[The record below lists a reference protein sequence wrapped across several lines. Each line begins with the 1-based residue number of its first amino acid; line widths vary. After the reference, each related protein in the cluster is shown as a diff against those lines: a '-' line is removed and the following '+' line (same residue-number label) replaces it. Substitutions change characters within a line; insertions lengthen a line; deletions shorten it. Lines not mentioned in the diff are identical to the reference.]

1 MRFMTCM
8 HTVTMHARAQVTQ
21 QKITE
26 RTQEKDCTALVAECQ
41 IAITA
46 VMFAAQ
52 THGLPE

>member
-1 MRFMTCM
+1 MRFMTCI
-8 HTVTMHARAQVTQ
+8 HTVTMHAHAQVTR

-46 VMFAAQ
+46 VFPATQ
-52 THGLPE
+52 KYGPPV